1 MAETQS
7 GEDPKAPAGEG
18 SAEEFAWRGADTA
31 AGSAS
36 GDDGEA
42 ASRAKGKEWL
52 AQLEQMI
59 ESLATQAAPVI
70 REVGAKAAELAAL
83 AAEKAGPIAHRAAEL
98 TEVAGAKVA
107 ERSRHLAEELRGERQ
122 GSGGGTAGAETPEA
136 ASGEAEAPGGSEGTA
151 AEERERSA

>member
-7 GEDPKAPAGEG
+7 GEGPKAPADEG

-36 GDDGEA
+36 GEDGEA

-122 GSGGGTAGAETPEA
+122 GSGEASGAAGAETSEA
-136 ASGEAEAPGGSEGTA
+136 ASGEAPAGSEGTT
-151 AEERERSA
+151 AEEGERSV